1 MMQKIKT
8 ILLFTFGLALAGGSI
23 YLGLLWMTERNI
35 SPPSKIKVVSPEP
48 AVITRKTTQA
58 SLRLNPDQLSL
69 YANEILTV
77 SIWAE
82 SEAKILGVDLEIKFD
97 PNLLEFVQIEPGKL
111 FSQSEEINKEIV
123 QETGHIFYALGSF
136 SAGKESGLLA
146 TLQFQAKPVEN
157 TQQTTISLESPT
169 SLAVEGF
176 DEVEISLPISGKYT
190 ILNLESQNE

>member
-1 MMQKIKT
+1 MIQKIKT
-8 ILLFTFGLALAGGSI
+8 TLLFIFGLGLAGGSI
-23 YLGLLWMTERNI
+23 YLGLLWMAERNI
-35 SPPSKIKVVSPEP
+35 PPPSKIKVISPEP
-48 AVITRKTTQA
+48 TISTSKTIQA
-58 SLRLNPDQLSL
+58 NLKLNPDQLSL
-69 YANEILTV
+69 YENEILTV

-82 SEAKILGVDLEIKFD
+82 SETKILGVDLEIKFD

-146 TLQFQAKPVEN
+146 TLQFRAKPIEN

-169 SLAVEGF
+169 NLAVEGF
-176 DEVEISLPISGKYT
+176 DEVKISLPISGKYT

>member
-1 MMQKIKT
+1 MIQKIKT
-8 ILLFTFGLALAGGSI
+8 TLLLIFGLGLAGGAI
-23 YLGLLWMTERNI
+23 YLSLFWLSQRDV
-35 SPPSKIKVVSPEP
+35 SLPKIEVASREP
-48 AVITRKTTQA
+48 TVTTSKTTQA
-58 SLRLNPDQLSL
+58 SLELNPNQFSL

-82 SEAKILGVDLEIKFD
+82 SEAKIIGIDLEIKFD

-111 FSQSEEINKEIV
+111 FSQSEEINKEID
-123 QETGHIFYALGSF
+123 QKTGRIFYALGSF

-146 TLQFQAKPVEN
+146 TLQFRAKPIEN

-176 DEVEISLPISGKYT
+176 DEVEISLPILGKYT